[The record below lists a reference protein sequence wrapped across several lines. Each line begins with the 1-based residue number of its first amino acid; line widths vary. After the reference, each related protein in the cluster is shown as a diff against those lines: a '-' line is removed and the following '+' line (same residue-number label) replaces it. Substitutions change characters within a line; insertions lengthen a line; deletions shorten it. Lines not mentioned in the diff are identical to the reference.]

1 MPQRIFPSILILG
14 VVALVLMAWQPAP
27 ASAGFT
33 PTPPPPP
40 TDTPVPPPPTD
51 TPVPPPPA
59 NTPKPPPE
67 KTPKDTP
74 VPTATVNLTATP
86 GVLPPTGGHSSGRLV
101 PIVMLIAIIA
111 WIAAGM
117 VIHPSASTRR

>member
-1 MPQRIFPSILILG
+1 MPQRISPSILILG
-14 VVALVLMAWQPAP
+14 VVALVLIAWQLAP

-40 TDTPVPPPPTD
+40 TDTPVPPPPT
-51 TPVPPPPA
+51 
-59 NTPKPPPE
+59 NTPIPPPE
-67 KTPKDTP
+67 KPPKDTP
-74 VPTATVNLTATP
+74 APTATVNLTATP
-86 GVLPPTGGHSSGRLV
+86 GVLPPTGGHTSGRLV

-117 VIHPSASTRR
+117 VVHPSASTRR